1 MDLSI
6 NFKNQIKN
14 QNLHPN
20 LYSKKIFFFYF
31 KLSFSKF
38 ERDSQNTQTQN
49 SNTQIL
55 KKFKTQT

>member
-20 LYSKKIFFFYF
+20 LYSKKFFFFYF